1 MSEPVRLF
9 QVEEDDTAQSAPP
22 KSQGTDRATQALLLA
37 LRALSQRAIIALEAC
52 FSLVTVS
59 LVFWAAY
66 PILTATPTVNQLVGL
81 GVFSIFILA
90 SNYLVLKR
98 RG

>member
-9 QVEEDDTAQSAPP
+9 QVEEDETAQAPP
-22 KSQGTDRATQALLLA
+22 RPQGPDRATQALLLA
-37 LRALSQRAIIALEAC
+37 LKALSQRAVIALEAC

-66 PILTATPTVNQLVGL
+66 PILTAAPTINQLIGL
-81 GVFSIFILA
+81 GIFSAFIII

>member
-1 MSEPVRLF
+1 MSDPVRLF
-9 QVEEDDTAQSAPP
+9 QVEEDETAPAQP
-22 KSQGTDRATQALLLA
+22 KPQGPDRATQALLLA
-37 LRALSQRAIIALEAC
+37 LKALSQRAIVCLEAC

-66 PILTATPTVNQLVGL
+66 PILTATPTINQLIGL

-98 RG
+98 RS